1 MAPGTYSTTVTAAA
15 SSWSAGT
22 LTIDDSDGVMRIV
35 NAEPYR
41 RKVTVYTDPDSTGVL
56 YLVPNNGQRKGGA
69 RLVPGAGFDF
79 DHAAEIYGYTVGG
92 AVLINIVSQSG
103 AAC

>member
-1 MAPGTYSTTVTAAA
+1 MAIYSNTVNVAA
-15 SSWSAGT
+15 SQWSADT
-22 LTIDDSDGVMRIV
+22 LTIVDADGVMRIV

-41 RKVTVYTDPDSTGVL
+41 RKVTVYTDPDSVGVL
-56 YLVPNNGQRKGGA
+56 YLVPSNGQHKGGV

-79 DHAAEIYGYTVGG
+79 DHAAEIYGYTIGG
-92 AVLINIVSQSG
+92 EVLVNIVSQSG